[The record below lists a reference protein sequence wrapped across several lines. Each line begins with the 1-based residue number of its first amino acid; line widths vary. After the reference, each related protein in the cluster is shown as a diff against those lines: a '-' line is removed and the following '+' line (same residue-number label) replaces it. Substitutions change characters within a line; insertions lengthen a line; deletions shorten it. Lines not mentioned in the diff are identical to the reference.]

1 MCGRVFDLAFLL
13 TVDIINI
20 IKILAVTIF
29 VLLEFRRSLAYFRV
43 CSWFGFLSCCRVL
56 PFSWSHCLLV
66 FCAMFTHFLSICN
79 KHSILDIASFS
90 LLETFLSKLLSVCWG
105 LTVLASLTL
114 DAFRVRCPVLG
125 SDSLASDSGRPPCV
139 GVPCWG
145 LTLWC
150 LWLWTPSVCGVP
162 CWGCQVSQSLSFWP
176 FQFYVFVV
184 KSSLSLKLQK
194 YFVYFSNSFVAC
206 GLSLII

>member
-20 IKILAVTIF
+20 MKILAVTIF
-29 VLLEFRRSLAYFRV
+29 VLLEFRQSLAYFRV

-90 LLETFLSKLLSVCWG
+90 LLETFLSRLLSVCWV

-114 DAFRVRCPVLG
+114 TPSVCGCPVLG
-125 SDSLASDSGRPPCV
+125 SDWLSGVSDSD
-139 GVPCWG
+139 
-145 LTLWC
+145 TLH
-150 LWLWTPSVCGVP
+150 LRVSHPGAVRSVR
-162 CWGCQVSQSLSFWP
+162 VSHFDLLSFM
-176 FQFYVFVV
+176 
-184 KSSLSLKLQK
+184 SSLWSLP
-194 YFVYFSNSFVAC
+194 YP
-206 GLSLII
+206 

>member
-1 MCGRVFDLAFLL
+1 MLVIWVPFLL
-13 TVDIINI
+13 P
-20 IKILAVTIF
+20 
-29 VLLEFRRSLAYFRV
+29 
-43 CSWFGFLSCCRVL
+43 GL

-90 LLETFLSKLLSVCWG
+90 LLETFLSRLLSVCWV

-114 DAFRVRCPVLG
+114 DALRVRVSRAG
-125 SDSLASDSGRPPCV
+125 VWLA
-139 GVPCWG
+139 GVW

-150 LWLWTPSVCGVP
+150 LWLWRPPSAGLPSRC
-162 CWGCQVSQSLSFWP
+162 CQVSQSLSFWP
-176 FQFYVFVV
+176 SQFYVFIV

>member
-29 VLLEFRRSLAYFRV
+29 VLLEFRWSLAYFRV

-56 PFSWSHCLLV
+56 PFGWSHCLLV

-90 LLETFLSKLLSVCWG
+90 LLETFLSRLLSVCWG

-114 DAFRVRCPVLG
+114 DVLPVRCPVLG
-125 SDSLASDSGRPPCV
+125 SDSLAS
-139 GVPCWG
+139 
-145 LTLWC
+145 LTLDALPVRC
-150 LWLWTPSVCGVP
+150 PML
-162 CWGCQVSQSLSFWP
+162 
-176 FQFYVFVV
+176 
-184 KSSLSLKLQK
+184 
-194 YFVYFSNSFVAC
+194 
-206 GLSLII
+206 GLSGQSESLILTFSILCLRCEVFLILKATKIFCLLF